1 MPLLSE
7 REDTSQC
14 SRQVELFWSEFGKMD
29 NFATQSSRFFSSFF
43 FFFLNSSRPYNC
55 HTLSLIHFES
65 LRIEW
70 LLDCKIIEQILLP
83 KTRLI

>member
-43 FFFLNSSRPYNC
+43 FF
-55 HTLSLIHFES
+55 
-65 LRIEW
+65 
-70 LLDCKIIEQILLP
+70 P
-83 KTRLI
+83 K